1 MLKAK
6 YTIHLKTLLDDAYM
20 KSEIDKAMETYP
32 LYVKK
37 SKEEFIPSY
46 VPTREELNKKLL
58 NYYKYREIGFD
69 TPGRFIDE
77 LQATLE
83 EIMPYYNQFF
93 LTIDQDFDMR
103 YNADYKRTININRTG
118 EDSTTTDSSGNSTSN
133 TSGSDSSTTN
143 SNITNNNKTV
153 KVDTPQNDVNAGT
166 VTMDGMEYASQ
177 IDFTKDNNT
186 ESGTTSGTTNT
197 ETTSNSTSSS
207 TATGTNKQD
216 ELSEEHLKGNY
227 GQVSFQSLIR
237 QYRENIINVEQMII
251 KDKRIQE
258 LFMVIY

>member
-6 YTIHLKTLLDDAYM
+6 YSIHLKTLLDDSYM
-20 KSEIDKAMETYP
+20 KSEIDKAMSTYP

-46 VPTREELNKKLL
+46 VPTREELNKKILD
-58 NYYKYREIGFD
+58 YYKYREIGFD

-77 LQATLE
+77 LEVALN
-83 EIMPYYNQFF
+83 EIMPYYNHYF

-103 YNADYKRTININRTG
+103 YNADYTRTININRTG

-133 TSGSDSSTTN
+133 TTGSDSSTTS

-177 IDFTKDNNT
+177 IDFSKDNNT
-186 ESGTTSGTTNT
+186 ESGTTNGETST
-197 ETTSNSTSSS
+197 ESSNTSSS
-207 TATGTNKQD
+207 TSTSNGTNKQD
-216 ELSEEHLKGNY
+216 ELSEERLKGNY

-251 KDKRIQE
+251 RDRRIKE